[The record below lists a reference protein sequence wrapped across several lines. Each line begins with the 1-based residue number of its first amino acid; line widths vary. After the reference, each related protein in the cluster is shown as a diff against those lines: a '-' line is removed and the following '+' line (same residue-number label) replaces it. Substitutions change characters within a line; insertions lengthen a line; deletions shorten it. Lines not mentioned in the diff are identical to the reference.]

1 MDWKIHN
8 VFHVSLLRKYVSN
21 PTHVFSELL
30 NAAIEGK
37 LLAAHERILK
47 VDNQHLRNRSFQRF
61 LVK

>member
-1 MDWKIHN
+1 MDWKIYN
-8 VFHVSLLRKYVSN
+8 MFYVSLLRKYVSN

-30 NAAIEGK
+30 NAAIENK

-47 VDNQHLRNRSFQRF
+47 VDIQHLKNRSFQIF